1 VLVAVAVLCGCSGAP
16 KENAAPFRSPSR
28 DYPLPAVQ
36 TSDGEVVGVDRQP
49 PGDKLQTSP
58 AVGSGGPTPAAG
70 AVVPESEAHGH
81 PSPCDE
87 IGLKDE
93 NGKSPCDK
101 KKAPPPA
108 APRGK

>member
-1 VLVAVAVLCGCSGAP
+1 MLAALFGCSGASS

-36 TSDGEVVGVDRQP
+36 TSNGEVVGVDRQP
-49 PGDKLQTSP
+49 PGEKLETSP

-70 AVVPESEAHGH
+70 AVVPESGSHEH

-93 NGKSPCDK
+93 TGKSPCSK
-101 KKAPPPA
+101 PKTPVPPRA
-108 APRGK
+108 R